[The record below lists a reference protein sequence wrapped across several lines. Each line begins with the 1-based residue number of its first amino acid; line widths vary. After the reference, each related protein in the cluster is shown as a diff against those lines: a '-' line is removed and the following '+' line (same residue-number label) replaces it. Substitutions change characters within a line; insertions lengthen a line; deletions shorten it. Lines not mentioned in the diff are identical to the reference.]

1 MSAAPAIEFREVRKS
16 YTAGRPALDGLTLSV
31 GGGETV
37 ALVGPSGC
45 RKTTAL
51 KLVNRLLEP
60 DSGEILFFGRP
71 VAREEPVALR
81 RQLGY
86 VIQEGGLLPHWSV
99 SENVE
104 TVPRLLGWDPKKRRA
119 RAEEVLAM
127 VQLPAS
133 EFADR
138 RPRELSGGQRQRVG
152 VARALAANP
161 PVVLMDEPFGALDPL
176 ARRAIQQEFLAWKGK
191 LDKAVL
197 LVTHDLEE
205 AFLLADRVAVLY
217 QGKVRQA
224 GTRGEI
230 LSRPADSF
238 VSDFVSGSRP

>member
-1 MSAAPAIEFREVRKS
+1 LTAPAIEFREVRKS

-45 RKTTAL
+45 GKTTAL

-71 VAREEPVALR
+71 VVREEPVALR

-238 VSDFVSGSRP
+238 VRDFVSGSRP